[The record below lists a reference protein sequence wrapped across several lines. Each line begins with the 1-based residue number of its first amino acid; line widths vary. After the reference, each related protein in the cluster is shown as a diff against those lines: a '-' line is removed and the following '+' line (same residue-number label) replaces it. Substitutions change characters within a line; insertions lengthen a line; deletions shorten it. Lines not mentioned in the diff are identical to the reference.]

1 MRASMAARSRSPPRW
16 TTSRAIPWTSR
27 CRSCWWKRKSAI
39 WAKTAFDSIPWWSA
53 PSAAKRAKA
62 TRSRPTAREPS
73 TPVSIWRRSVRISG
87 SSSTSTRPRAIAARR
102 SSSAQRKTR
111 STAATWPWWFSCR
124 TIRPGMCCKPVTSI
138 SARPSARIPSPKST
152 EATNNEEPVFGGGH
166 GCVPGGGP
174 GGSRRL
180 ETARPSRGARESR
193 RPIQREVAGG
203 GTGRLA
209 SLLLEAHG
217 GGADPDAHLDRRRT
231 TIFAGWRRAGAGPA
245 GDAGCEL
252 RHGSGTLRRAGGGHT
267 AAEGRLRR
275 GSGRAE
281 TGGERLVS
289 VLQQQTVPA
298 AEDGQG
304 GSADHDREVVESSVP
319 GSPLLIYVRFR
330 KPQTAKDNSPR
341 RQPWEALICLGLRRQ
356 ARRAKDNSPR
366 RQPWGARRLVNAA
379 PERGVRICH
388 TASLPCS
395 CTSSSPPRIALR
407 TYLPNSRAA
416 FSPTWAA

>member
-39 WAKTAFDSIPWWSA
+39 WAKTAFASIPWWSA
-53 PSAAKRAKA
+53 PSAAKGAKA

-73 TPVSIWRRSVRISG
+73 TPVSIWRRSVRIFG
-87 SSSTSTRPRAIAARR
+87 SNSTSTRPRVIAASRL
-102 SSSAQRKTR
+102 SSARRKTR

-124 TIRPGMCCKPVTSI
+124 TIRPGTCCKPVTSI
-138 SARPSARIPSPKST
+138 SARPPVGVPPRKPT
-152 EATNNEEPVFGGGH
+152 EAFNNEETVFRGGNGR
-166 GCVPGGGP
+166 VPRGGA
-174 GGSRRL
+174 GGSGCL
-180 ETARPSRGARESR
+180 ETAKPSRGARESR
-193 RPIQREVAGG
+193 RPIQRELAGG

-231 TIFAGWRRAGAGPA
+231 TIFAGRRRAGAGPA

-252 RHGSGTLRRAGGGHT
+252 RHGSGALRGGGGVH
-267 AAEGRLRR
+267 AAGEGRLRR

-330 KPQTAKDNSPR
+330 KPEGRKIIAHGVSR
-341 RQPWEALICLGLRRQ
+341 GE
-356 ARRAKDNSPR
+356 RA
-366 RQPWGARRLVNAA
+366 
-379 PERGVRICH
+379 
-388 TASLPCS
+388 ASLM
-395 CTSSSPPRIALR
+395 
-407 TYLPNSRAA
+407 
-416 FSPTWAA
+416 